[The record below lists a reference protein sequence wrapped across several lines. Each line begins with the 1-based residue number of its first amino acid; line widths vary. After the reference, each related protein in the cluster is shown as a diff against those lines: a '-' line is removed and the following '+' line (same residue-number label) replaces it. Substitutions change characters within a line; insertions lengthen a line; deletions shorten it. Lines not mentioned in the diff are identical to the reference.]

1 VYFSKEVQEGLHI
14 TITSRGK
21 PIAQLVPIV
30 DVDEESAE
38 EIDRRAELLRASL
51 GPMSI
56 RKLIADGRKC

>member
-14 TITSRGK
+14 TITNRGK

-38 EIDRRAELLRASL
+38 EIDRSAELLRASL